1 MSSKADPQSRDI
13 RIDHY
18 DLEGARTWMSGICG
32 PHRLET
38 ATPERIRF
46 HHSGNVFKSMAT
58 EIPELGGLSLGKIG
72 EAGLPLLPSS
82 EVIPLLHREADRKT
96 RGIIVG

>member
-1 MSSKADPQSRDI
+1 
-13 RIDHY
+13 
-18 DLEGARTWMSGICG
+18 
-32 PHRLET
+32 
-38 ATPERIRF
+38 
-46 HHSGNVFKSMAT
+46 MAT